1 MSRLVKFIY
10 VFIAVIFGVLII
22 IKTIEYFDPDFSKG
36 FLSDKW
42 VIFDRYKFFLY
53 AHIIA
58 APIAFF
64 AGGFQLIFPRTRL
77 HRVLGWVYISSI
89 VFLAAPGGFYM
100 AFYAIGGTISTIN
113 FAVMAVL
120 WFYFTLKAFLKVRAG
135 DIHLHQQFMARSFIL
150 TNSAILIRIFSFV
163 NNHYQIMDVTT
174 GYILNAWL
182 SWLPWLLIYE
192 WRKSNTRNSGDF

>member
-64 AGGFQLIFPRTRL
+64 A
-77 HRVLGWVYISSI
+77 I

-174 GYILNAWL
+174 GYILIAWL